1 MNLDALRVEGGFRV
15 RGEAVTR
22 LETFVDA
29 AFAFAVTL
37 LVVSFDAMPDSVAEL
52 YDALRRLPAFL
63 GGFAILAILW
73 IAHHRFTE

>member
-1 MNLDALRVEGGFRV
+1 MPLSHLRVQHGFGL

-37 LVVSFDAMPDSVAEL
+37 LVVSFDAIPDPLRDSVA
-52 YDALRRLPAFL
+52 PA
-63 GGFAILAILW
+63 
-73 IAHHRFTE
+73 